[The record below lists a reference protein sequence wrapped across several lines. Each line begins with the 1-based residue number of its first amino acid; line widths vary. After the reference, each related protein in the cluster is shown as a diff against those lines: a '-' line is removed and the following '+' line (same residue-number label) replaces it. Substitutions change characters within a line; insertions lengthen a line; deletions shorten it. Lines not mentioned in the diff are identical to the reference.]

1 MPHIPSGRR
10 TRANFLLKSDDLI
23 SWEYLHPFIE
33 GDHFT
38 LVGDDG
44 ACPYFWPIGDRHILL
59 FYSHMSGGQAL
70 VGDYDEERDKF
81 VVTSH
86 HEFNFG
92 PYGPAGVHA
101 PSATPDGKGGV
112 ITIFNMNQGMDNQG
126 WNQIMTLPRR
136 LSLIDEEPVGKD
148 MLSVEPAGDIESL
161 RTNHKDISKMEIPA
175 NQEIVLE
182 EIQGDTLEIMAEIE
196 TNDSP
201 MVDLTVFR
209 SLDKEEFTRIS
220 FYRNRGFRNWERY
233 EGWEPGNR
241 LDASDS
247 LISIDSSYSSL
258 SSDVLSRAPETAPV
272 YLSPDENLTLRIFL
286 DKSVLEVFVNGKQ
299 CVAMRVYPSRADSKG
314 VSIRSQG
321 TSATLKKLDAWQIK
335 SIYD

>member
-1 MPHIPSGRR
+1 
-10 TRANFLLKSDDLI
+10 
-23 SWEYLHPFIE
+23 
-33 GDHFT
+33 
-38 LVGDDG
+38 
-44 ACPYFWPIGDRHILL
+44 
-59 FYSHMSGGQAL
+59 
-70 VGDYDEERDKF
+70 
-81 VVTSH
+81 
-86 HEFNFG
+86 
-92 PYGPAGVHA
+92 
-101 PSATPDGKGGV
+101 
-112 ITIFNMNQGMDNQG
+112 MNQGMDNQG

-175 NQEIVLE
+175 NQEILLE

-209 SLDKEEFTRIS
+209 SPDKEEFTRIS

-233 EGWEPGNR
+233 EGWEPGKR

-321 TSATLKKLDAWQIK
+321 TSATLKKLDAWQMK